1 MPDHQHQSAHKGRRR
16 LNLEDVTCKL
26 SLGKLVLQSC
36 PRDALVRGVTSG
48 IYFLGHSV
56 GAEVGLALLLLLLPA
71 DLGREAEGR
80 DEVRYVVVVL
90 VQAEIWS
97 LRCWLFKGCACD
109 FQNIFNYTHYV

>member
-26 SLGKLVLQSC
+26 SLGKLVLQRRPS
-36 PRDALVRGVTSG
+36 RDALIRCITVRL
-48 IYFLGHSV
+48 LGHPV
-56 GAEVGLALLLLLLPA
+56 AAEVGLALLLLLPA

-80 DEVRYVVVVL
+80 DEVRNVVVVL

>member
-1 MPDHQHQSAHKGRRR
+1 M
-16 LNLEDVTCKL
+16 EDVTCKL

-56 GAEVGLALLLLLLPA
+56 AAEVGLALLLLLPA

-80 DEVRYVVVVL
+80 DEVRNVVVVL
-90 VQAEIWS
+90 VQAEIW
-97 LRCWLFKGCACD
+97 
-109 FQNIFNYTHYV
+109 I